1 VTAVAPEDGAP
12 PRTLPHAGPTAD
24 DAWFRA
30 CVEAFGLEPHVVEV
44 HGARAPLVLERGR
57 LTLPGTVIVGEP
69 MDFGWRNEEALERLA
84 AEVAATG
91 LPLRLFRLP
100 SASPALAAL
109 RRHFPLVV
117 ERPAGACPV
126 LRIEDEPERVLSSR
140 RRQDLRR
147 ARRRA
152 EQLGTLA
159 VEVHEP
165 APAEVDGLLDVAF
178 SVEARSWKGRDGTAL
193 AQDRRRARFYRTYCR
208 DAAAAG
214 ALRIALLTL
223 DGLPA
228 ATQIA
233 VERDDALWLLKIGYD
248 EAFASCSPGQLLMQA
263 TLQWAVER
271 GLRRYELLGLAKPW
285 TRMWTRDEWPSS
297 LVLAYPATVRGLR
310 AAVPDG
316 LRALRTTA
324 LETGRRR

>member
-1 VTAVAPEDGAP
+1 VTAVAPQDGAASP
-12 PRTLPHAGPTAD
+12 ELPHTGPSAE

-30 CVEAFGLEPHVVEV
+30 CVEAFALEPHVVEV
-44 HGARAPLVLERGR
+44 DGARAPLVLERGR
-57 LTLPGTVIVGEP
+57 LTLAGTMLTGEP
-69 MDFGWRNEEALERLA
+69 MDFSWRDEDALERLVA
-84 AEVAATG
+84 AIAATG
-91 LPLRLFRLP
+91 RPLRLFRLP

-109 RRHFPLVV
+109 RRRFPLVV

-126 LRIEDEPERVLSSR
+126 LRVEDEPERVLSSR

-152 EQLGTLA
+152 EELGAVA

-165 APAEVDGLLDVAF
+165 TPSEVDGLLDVAF
-178 SVEARSWKGRDGTAL
+178 SVEARSWKGRDGTSL
-193 AQDRRRARFYRTYCR
+193 AQDELRARFYRTYCR

-214 ALRIALLTL
+214 TLRIALLTL

-233 VERDDALWLLKIGYD
+233 IERDEALWLLKIGYD
-248 EAFASCSPGQLLMQA
+248 EAFASCSPGQLLMHA
-263 TLQWAVER
+263 MLLWAAER
-271 GLRRYELLGLAKPW
+271 GLQRYELLGLAKPW
-285 TRMWTRDEWPSS
+285 TRMWTREEWASS
-297 LVLAYPATVRGLR
+297 LVFAYPWTVRGLR

-316 LRALRTTA
+316 LRGLRTFALRT
-324 LETGRRR
+324 GRRE